1 MNTVNYWLMFLLLLT
16 KLFILGPLEAL
27 FTYTGHRKL
36 PTLKPLHVWLAL
48 NVYGKGW
55 REIMGATTKVS
66 TYFAN
71 ITFKKLG
78 GKSGI

>member
-1 MNTVNYWLMFLLLLT
+1 MFLLLLT
-16 KLFILGPLEAL
+16 KLFILGLLEAL
-27 FTYTGHRKL
+27 FTHTVHRKL
-36 PTLKPLHVWLAL
+36 PTLMPLHILLAL

-55 REIMGATTKVS
+55 GEIMEATTKAS

-78 GKSGI
+78 RKSGI